1 MRKQRNGWEIIMRI
15 LDTATISVSVTDI
28 MYEVR
33 VPHAFLQKY
42 SRQLTDKG
50 LLAETV
56 EGRFRTYAI
65 TPKGSKLLK
74 HLKQVKR
81 LLG

>member
-1 MRKQRNGWEIIMRI
+1 MRKRNGWEIIMRI

-42 SRQLTDKG
+42 LRQLIGKG

-56 EGRFRTYAI
+56 EGRFRSYVI
-65 TPKGSKLLK
+65 TQKGSKLLK